1 MKGLATLLIAACLVS
16 VPAIAGPLEMLFGGG
31 PSATSLGDINASI
44 TVFNTL
50 ITELNETFAVH
61 PDVTGSIGL
70 LDPIGS
76 GLSLHA
82 GERLWLTDWFGLG
95 ATAEYFS
102 SSTATLGHYEGSEIS
117 TIDVALDITTVS
129 LAIGGCATFLDAAGL
144 RLGAEGAIGYYY
156 AITDR
161 AVVFDVP
168 SEYPDVISGTPPEGT
183 ERYTGDTF
191 GFKVGLSLSYTVV
204 PWLSIG
210 SSVSY
215 RAATVSSV
223 TDSAGSELD
232 LDGDGTSESV
242 DLDGITVRLTVSF
255 NIDLSLNGE

>member
-1 MKGLATLLIAACLVS
+1 MKGLATLLIAVCLVS
-16 VPAIAGPLEMLFGGG
+16 IPMTAGPLEMMFGGG
-31 PSATSLGDINASI
+31 PSATALGDINASI
-44 TVFNTL
+44 SVFNTL
-50 ITELNETFAVH
+50 ITHLNETFAVH
-61 PDVTGSIGL
+61 PDVSGSIGL
-70 LDPIGS
+70 LDPMVS
-76 GLSLHA
+76 GLSFHA

-102 SSTATLGHYEGSEIS
+102 ASTATLGHYEGSEIS
-117 TIDVALDITTVS
+117 TIDVALDVTTVS
-129 LAIGGCATFLDAAGL
+129 VTIGGRATFLDAGL

-156 AITDR
+156 VITDR

-168 SEYPDVISGTPPEGT
+168 SEYPDVISGTPPEGD

-191 GFKVGLSLSYTVV
+191 GFEVGLSLSYTVA

-215 RAATVSSV
+215 RAATVGSV

-242 DLDGITVRLTVSF
+242 DLDGITVRLTVSI